1 MGINTR
7 FPRIEMKVENKKQL
21 ESLLRGNV
29 YISNEEIPI
38 FSHYASLAKNTL
50 VEIGAGLGASAV
62 LMLVNTPSS
71 ALVHSIDS
79 FTGDTERSFH
89 VSEKLCREN
98 VIRALNLIDMSKAIK
113 RWYLY
118 NQPSHQIASLWNKLI
133 DFLYIDG
140 DHRYEA
146 VKQDFNDWFKH
157 IKSDGV
163 LLLHDSRRLDSV
175 PENKFARGWSGPT
188 KLARELENRDDL
200 DLVDITYSLT
210 IWRKK

>member
-7 FPRIEMKVENKKQL
+7 FPRIRMKVESKKQL
-21 ESLLRGNV
+21 EGLLKSNI

-79 FTGDTERSFH
+79 FTGDTERNFH

-98 VIRALNLIDMSKAIK
+98 VIRALSLINMSKAIK

-118 NQPSHQIASLWNKLI
+118 SQPSHQIASLWDKSI

-146 VKQDFNDWFKH
+146 VKQDFNDWFKY
-157 IKSDGV
+157 IKMGGV
-163 LLLHDSRRLDSV
+163 LLLHDSRRIPNV
-175 PENKFARGWSGPT
+175 PESKFNRGWPGPT
-188 KLARELENRDDL
+188 KLAGELENRDDL
-200 DLVDITYSLT
+200 DLIDIAYSLT
-210 IWRKK
+210 VWRKK